1 MVFDRWSEVFV
12 IRGKKME
19 HLKII
24 EKSIMAAQK
33 SKDTLLEAALKRIL
47 DHLSGS

>member
-33 SKDTLLEAALKRIL
+33 SKDTFIVGGCIKK
-47 DHLSGS
+47 DFGSSIW